1 MIQSKIYKAHKIGLK
16 QKIKMIKNCK
26 KPLAILNQIIYI
38 LITKTP
44 INLKNQVDMKVKLI
58 IIIKKMK

>member
-1 MIQSKIYKAHKIGLK
+1 
-16 QKIKMIKNCK
+16 MIKNCK
-26 KPLAILNQIIYI
+26 KPLPILNQIIYI
-38 LITKTP
+38 IITKTP